1 MNPILNQ
8 QLAQIKVQEML
19 QEAAEARADRKARMA
34 HPNPVAQKLRIA
46 LAATVPLVLWIVWVF
61 VAG

>member
-8 QLAQIKVQEML
+8 LLAPIKIQEML
-19 QEAAEARADRKARMA
+19 QEADEARASRKARMA
-34 HPNPVAQKLRIA
+34 HPNPVARKFRFA
-46 LAATVPLVLWIVWVF
+46 LAAAALVVLWIVSAF

>member
-8 QLAQIKVQEML
+8 QLAQIKVKEML
-19 QEAAEARADRKARMA
+19 QEAAEARANRKAGVA
-34 HPNPVAQKLRIA
+34 NLNPVARNLRIA
-46 LAATVPLVLWIVWVF
+46 LAVAVPLVLWIAWAF